1 MCGSAQTSLL
11 LFLLKMVVELEHL
24 VVFQIILTISHVWW
38 QYDLNL
44 QEQDVMSMR
53 RTNNENFLFDTG
65 LRQSSDRGK

>member
-11 LFLLKMVVELEHL
+11 LFLLKMAVELEHL
-24 VVFQIILTISHVWW
+24 EVFQIILTISHVWW
-38 QYDLNL
+38 QYDM